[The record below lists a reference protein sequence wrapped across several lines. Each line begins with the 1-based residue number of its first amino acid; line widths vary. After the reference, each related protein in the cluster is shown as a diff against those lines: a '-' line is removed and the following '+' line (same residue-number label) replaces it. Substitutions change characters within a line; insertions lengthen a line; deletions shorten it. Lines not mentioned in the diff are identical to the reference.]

1 MARSAKRP
9 LIAVLLV
16 LGVLA
21 TASVGSAASLTIAG
35 GSLGT
40 HAAGHPCPG
49 TLAATTAPTSLP
61 VSTVTVTAPPSC
73 VGRTVTVAVNDGVN
87 VREGSVTAPAS
98 GSVTVGL
105 DGSYSPSTTTQ
116 VAAVVD
122 GWNLPTSWTYLP
134 PPTSVIVPGNGDTI
148 LTVGG
153 WFTSGTLTC
162 APVTVFITTGN
173 RTWLVNVDTAAAPFD
188 RAAPVFT
195 GEDVAKVT
203 TIGDPGGWQLVGG
216 IPPYDVLHQRHDVPL
231 VFNICG

>member
-148 LTVGG
+148 LTVGDWYLQG
-153 WFTSGTLTC
+153 SLVC
-162 APVTVFITTGN
+162 VDVTAKSRAGN
-173 RTWLVNVDTAAAPFD
+173 KVWAIDVDSSAAPFSGSAPILGGPD
-188 RAAPVFT
+188 AAKAILQGT
-195 GEDVAKVT
+195 
-203 TIGDPGGWQLVGG
+203 PGGLMTISGAPGWEKVHQADPALLFQL
-216 IPPYDVLHQRHDVPL
+216 
-231 VFNICG
+231 CG